1 MTVRTIPNT
10 TAAIY
15 QAAKLIIAIG
25 AQTRE
30 QLFMAVDFGDKRA
43 QRAKIQNAFEMGW
56 LYEAPAG
63 KIDVTESTRKH
74 FADQHPK
81 EKYVGQVAPPAWRP
95 NLMTGT
101 LNPKYHT
108 NSRGPRD
115 DAPEWSRR
123 ETPNF
128 RRA

>member
-1 MTVRTIPNT
+1 MTVRTIPSAL
-10 TAAIY
+10 AAIHK
-15 QAAKLIIAIG
+15 AAKLIISLGPQTRRQLFTTIDFG
-25 AQTRE
+25 AQHTHE
-30 QLFMAVDFGDKRA
+30 EKLKD
-43 QRAKIQNAFEMGW
+43 AFERGW
-56 LYEAPAG
+56 LYETPAG
-63 KIDVTESTRKH
+63 TIDVTESTRKH
-74 FADQHPK
+74 FADQQSK

-123 ETPNF
+123 AAPNF